1 MIINRKHSGGSSVK
15 KWIELFCRKHPY
27 FGIPNLMKYITIAN
41 AVLWLLNA
49 VNSRILPYMVFSP
62 YWILRGQVWRLIS
75 FIFIPPST
83 GILAFIAF
91 YFYYFL
97 GSTLEQQWG
106 TARFNLYFFS
116 GVVLT
121 ILFGFLIYWITG
133 VSVSLTA
140 YYLFLSMFF
149 SFAVLFPDMQVLLFF
164 VIPVKMKW
172 LAILYALLYIAVF
185 IGSGLLLGRWM
196 PASLLVIPLQY
207 ILTAVIGSIPC
218 VALIFVFKQH
228 KAYVVGAYIWLA
240 VLMLLMIPATLLI
253 SDWKEGYGWTDMWM
267 FCIYLFFPA
276 ILSIGLG
283 GTSAYLLYRKHVL
296 DEEAKVEAKNRP
308 SYYNT

>member
-1 MIINRKHSGGSSVK
+1 MIINRNLSGGSSVK

-49 VNSRILPYMVFSP
+49 VNSRLLPYMVFSP

-97 GSTLEQQWG
+97 GTTLEQQWG
-106 TARFNLYFFS
+106 TTRFNLYFFS

-133 VSVSLTA
+133 ISVSLIA

-172 LAILYALLYIAVF
+172 LAILDALFF
-185 IGSGLLLGRWM
+185 IYGIFTTPFPANLVPVVAILNFFLFCGEDLLAMLGVYKKSANTISFQRAAREIRRKQA
-196 PASLLVIPLQY
+196 ASLY
-207 ILTAVIGSIPC
+207 HHKCAVCGKTDTDYPDLEFRYCSKCAGYHCFCQEHINSHIH
-218 VALIFVFKQH
+218 FK
-228 KAYVVGAYIWLA
+228 
-240 VLMLLMIPATLLI
+240 
-253 SDWKEGYGWTDMWM
+253 E
-267 FCIYLFFPA
+267 
-276 ILSIGLG
+276 
-283 GTSAYLLYRKHVL
+283 
-296 DEEAKVEAKNRP
+296 
-308 SYYNT
+308 

>member
-1 MIINRKHSGGSSVK
+1 MIINRNLSGGSSVK

-97 GSTLEQQWG
+97 GTTLEQQWG
-106 TARFNLYFFS
+106 TTRFNLYFFS

-172 LAILYALLYIAVF
+172 LAILDALFFLYGIFTTPFPANLVPVVAILNF
-185 IGSGLLLGRWM
+185 FLFCGEDLLAMFGVYKKSANTISFQKAAREIRRKQA
-196 PASLLVIPLQY
+196 ASLY
-207 ILTAVIGSIPC
+207 HHKCAVCGKTDTDYPDLEFRYCSKCAGYHCFCQEHINSHIH
-218 VALIFVFKQH
+218 FK
-228 KAYVVGAYIWLA
+228 
-240 VLMLLMIPATLLI
+240 
-253 SDWKEGYGWTDMWM
+253 E
-267 FCIYLFFPA
+267 
-276 ILSIGLG
+276 
-283 GTSAYLLYRKHVL
+283 
-296 DEEAKVEAKNRP
+296 
-308 SYYNT
+308 

>member
-1 MIINRKHSGGSSVK
+1 MIINRNLSGGSSVK

-41 AVLWLLNA
+41 AALWLLNA

-172 LAILYALLYIAVF
+172 LAILDALFFLYGIFTTPFPANLVPVVAILNF
-185 IGSGLLLGRWM
+185 FLFCGEDLLVMLGAYKKSANTISFKRAAREILRKQA
-196 PASLLVIPLQY
+196 ASLY
-207 ILTAVIGSIPC
+207 HHKCAVCGKTDTDYPDLEFRYCSKCAGYHCFCQEHINSHIH
-218 VALIFVFKQH
+218 FK
-228 KAYVVGAYIWLA
+228 
-240 VLMLLMIPATLLI
+240 
-253 SDWKEGYGWTDMWM
+253 E
-267 FCIYLFFPA
+267 
-276 ILSIGLG
+276 
-283 GTSAYLLYRKHVL
+283 
-296 DEEAKVEAKNRP
+296 
-308 SYYNT
+308 

>member
-41 AVLWLLNA
+41 AVLWLLNV
-49 VNSRILPYMVFSP
+49 VNSRLLPYMVFSP

-97 GSTLEQQWG
+97 GTTLEQQWG
-106 TARFNLYFFS
+106 TTRFNLYFFS

-133 VSVSLTA
+133 ISVSLTA

-172 LAILYALLYIAVF
+172 LAILDALFF
-185 IGSGLLLGRWM
+185 IYGIFTTPFPANLVPVVAILNFFLFCGEDLLAMFGVYKKSANTISFQKAAREIRRKQA
-196 PASLLVIPLQY
+196 ASLY
-207 ILTAVIGSIPC
+207 HHKCAVCGKTDSDYPDLEFRYCSKCAGYHCFCQEHINSHIH
-218 VALIFVFKQH
+218 FK
-228 KAYVVGAYIWLA
+228 
-240 VLMLLMIPATLLI
+240 
-253 SDWKEGYGWTDMWM
+253 E
-267 FCIYLFFPA
+267 
-276 ILSIGLG
+276 
-283 GTSAYLLYRKHVL
+283 
-296 DEEAKVEAKNRP
+296 
-308 SYYNT
+308 

>member
-1 MIINRKHSGGSSVK
+1 MIINRNLSGGSSVK

-140 YYLFLSMFF
+140 YYLFLSVFF

-172 LAILYALLYIAVF
+172 LAILDALFFLYGIFTTPFPANLVPVVAILNF
-185 IGSGLLLGRWM
+185 FLFCGEDLLVMLVVYKKSANTISFQRAAREIRRKQA
-196 PASLLVIPLQY
+196 ASLY
-207 ILTAVIGSIPC
+207 HHKCAVCGKTDTDYPDLEFRYCSKCAGYHCFCQEHINSHIH
-218 VALIFVFKQH
+218 FK
-228 KAYVVGAYIWLA
+228 
-240 VLMLLMIPATLLI
+240 
-253 SDWKEGYGWTDMWM
+253 E
-267 FCIYLFFPA
+267 
-276 ILSIGLG
+276 
-283 GTSAYLLYRKHVL
+283 
-296 DEEAKVEAKNRP
+296 
-308 SYYNT
+308 

>member
-1 MIINRKHSGGSSVK
+1 MIINRNLSGGSSVK

-172 LAILYALLYIAVF
+172 LAILDALFFLYGIFTTPFPANLVPVVAILNF
-185 IGSGLLLGRWM
+185 FLFCGEDLLAMLGVYKKSANTISFQRAAREIRRKQA
-196 PASLLVIPLQY
+196 ASLY
-207 ILTAVIGSIPC
+207 HHKCAVCGKTDTDYPDLEFRYCSKCAGYHCFCQEHINSHIH
-218 VALIFVFKQH
+218 FK
-228 KAYVVGAYIWLA
+228 
-240 VLMLLMIPATLLI
+240 
-253 SDWKEGYGWTDMWM
+253 E
-267 FCIYLFFPA
+267 
-276 ILSIGLG
+276 
-283 GTSAYLLYRKHVL
+283 
-296 DEEAKVEAKNRP
+296 
-308 SYYNT
+308 

>member
-1 MIINRKHSGGSSVK
+1 MIINRNLSGGSSVK

-75 FIFIPPST
+75 FVFIPPST

-172 LAILYALLYIAVF
+172 LAILDALFFLYGIFTTPFPANLVPVVAILNF
-185 IGSGLLLGRWM
+185 FLFCGEDLLAMLGVYKKSANTISFQRAAREIRRKQA
-196 PASLLVIPLQY
+196 ASLY
-207 ILTAVIGSIPC
+207 HHKCAVCGKTDTDYPDLEFRYCSKCAGYHCFCQEHINSHIH
-218 VALIFVFKQH
+218 FK
-228 KAYVVGAYIWLA
+228 
-240 VLMLLMIPATLLI
+240 
-253 SDWKEGYGWTDMWM
+253 E
-267 FCIYLFFPA
+267 
-276 ILSIGLG
+276 
-283 GTSAYLLYRKHVL
+283 
-296 DEEAKVEAKNRP
+296 
-308 SYYNT
+308 

>member
-1 MIINRKHSGGSSVK
+1 MIINRNLSGGSSVK

-75 FIFIPPST
+75 FVFIPPST

-172 LAILYALLYIAVF
+172 LAILDALFFLYGIFTTPFPANLVPVVAILNF
-185 IGSGLLLGRWM
+185 FLFCEEDLLVMLGVYKKSANTISFKRAAREIRRKQA
-196 PASLLVIPLQY
+196 ASLY
-207 ILTAVIGSIPC
+207 HHKCAVCGKTDTDYPDLEFRYCSKCAGYHCFCQEHINSHIH
-218 VALIFVFKQH
+218 FK
-228 KAYVVGAYIWLA
+228 
-240 VLMLLMIPATLLI
+240 
-253 SDWKEGYGWTDMWM
+253 E
-267 FCIYLFFPA
+267 
-276 ILSIGLG
+276 
-283 GTSAYLLYRKHVL
+283 
-296 DEEAKVEAKNRP
+296 
-308 SYYNT
+308 

>member
-49 VNSRILPYMVFSP
+49 VNSRLLPYMVFSP

-97 GSTLEQQWG
+97 GTTLEQQWG
-106 TARFNLYFFS
+106 TTRFNLYFFS

-133 VSVSLTA
+133 ISVSLTA

-172 LAILYALLYIAVF
+172 LAIVDALFFLYGIFTTPFPANLVPVVAILNFILFCGEDLLAMFGVYKKSANTISFQKAARE
-185 IGSGLLLGRWM
+185 IRRKQA
-196 PASLLVIPLQY
+196 ASLY
-207 ILTAVIGSIPC
+207 HHKCAVCGKTDTDYPDLEFRYCSKCAGYHCFCQEHINSHIH
-218 VALIFVFKQH
+218 FK
-228 KAYVVGAYIWLA
+228 
-240 VLMLLMIPATLLI
+240 
-253 SDWKEGYGWTDMWM
+253 E
-267 FCIYLFFPA
+267 
-276 ILSIGLG
+276 
-283 GTSAYLLYRKHVL
+283 
-296 DEEAKVEAKNRP
+296 
-308 SYYNT
+308 

>member
-1 MIINRKHSGGSSVK
+1 MK

-75 FIFIPPST
+75 FVFIPPST

-172 LAILYALLYIAVF
+172 LAILDALFF
-185 IGSGLLLGRWM
+185 IYGIFTTPFPANLVPVVAILNFFLFCGEDLLAMLGVYKKSANTISFQRAAREIRRKQA
-196 PASLLVIPLQY
+196 ASLY
-207 ILTAVIGSIPC
+207 HHKCAVCGKTDTDYPDLEFRYCSKCAGYHCFCQEHINSHIH
-218 VALIFVFKQH
+218 FK
-228 KAYVVGAYIWLA
+228 
-240 VLMLLMIPATLLI
+240 
-253 SDWKEGYGWTDMWM
+253 E
-267 FCIYLFFPA
+267 
-276 ILSIGLG
+276 
-283 GTSAYLLYRKHVL
+283 
-296 DEEAKVEAKNRP
+296 
-308 SYYNT
+308 

>member
-1 MIINRKHSGGSSVK
+1 MIINRNLSGGSSVK

-149 SFAVLFPDMQVLLFF
+149 FICCSLPG
-164 VIPVKMKW
+164 
-172 LAILYALLYIAVF
+172 YAGAAFLCDSCKNEVACDFGCTFL
-185 IGSGLLLGRWM
+185 
-196 PASLLVIPLQY
+196 PLRY
-207 ILTAVIGSIPC
+207 FYNSIPC
-218 VALIFVFKQH
+218 KSCAGCSYSV
-228 KAYVVGAYIWLA
+228 
-240 VLMLLMIPATLLI
+240 
-253 SDWKEGYGWTDMWM
+253 
-267 FCIYLFFPA
+267 FFPV
-276 ILSIGLG
+276 LRRR
-283 GTSAYLLYRKHVL
+283 SAGNARCI
-296 DEEAKVEAKNRP
+296 
-308 SYYNT
+308 

>member
-1 MIINRKHSGGSSVK
+1 MIINRNLSGGSSVK

-83 GILAFIAF
+83 GILAFLAF

-172 LAILYALLYIAVF
+172 LAILDALFFLYGIFTTPFPANLVPVVAILNF
-185 IGSGLLLGRWM
+185 FLFCGEDLLAMLGVYKKSANTISFQRAAREIRRKQA
-196 PASLLVIPLQY
+196 ASLY
-207 ILTAVIGSIPC
+207 HHKCAVCGKTDTDYPDLEFRYCSKCAGYHCFCQEHINSHIH
-218 VALIFVFKQH
+218 FK
-228 KAYVVGAYIWLA
+228 
-240 VLMLLMIPATLLI
+240 
-253 SDWKEGYGWTDMWM
+253 E
-267 FCIYLFFPA
+267 
-276 ILSIGLG
+276 
-283 GTSAYLLYRKHVL
+283 
-296 DEEAKVEAKNRP
+296 
-308 SYYNT
+308 